1 MKAELEKIV
10 PGNDKPVLVTYHMSL
25 PYLEFYWHHHPEY
38 ELTYKINVSG
48 KRIVGDSYEEFEE
61 GDLVLIGPDLPHTWV
76 TDKKERSSSCDF
88 VVIQF
93 SGWLFNSMVGL
104 PEFENVKRLLQNCR
118 HGLHFKNSAPFKEL
132 ILSLPN
138 KTGIEKVTDLIHL
151 LNQLSKQK
159 GRKLASADYDI
170 TQAKSS
176 EPRINK
182 VCTYVEQNFA
192 KPISINDAASIINIS
207 PSAFCKFFKRATG
220 KTFSDY
226 VNDLR
231 LGYACYQLLETDK
244 QISTIARSAGFESIT
259 YFNRVFVKKKHTTPR
274 AFRNEAVYATA

>member
-10 PGNDKPVLVTYHMSL
+10 PGNDKPVLVAYPMSL

-38 ELTYKINVSG
+38 ELTFKINVSG
-48 KRIVGDSYEEFEE
+48 KRIVGDSYEEFEP

-76 TDKKERSSSCDF
+76 SDKKVKDKSCDF

-93 SGWLFNSMVGL
+93 SGSLFNSFTGL
-104 PEFENVKRLLQNCR
+104 PEFENIKRLLQSCR
-118 HGLHFKNSAPFKEL
+118 HGLHFNNSRPFKEL
-132 ILSLPN
+132 ILSLPG
-138 KTGIEKVTDLIHL
+138 KTGVEKITGLIDL
-151 LNQLSKQK
+151 LNQLSQQK

-170 TQAKSS
+170 SQAKNS

-182 VCTYVEQNFA
+182 VCTYVEQNFS
-192 KPISINDAASIINIS
+192 KPITINDAASIINIS

-231 LGYACYQLLETDK
+231 VGYACYQLLETDK
-244 QISTIARSAGFESIT
+244 QISTIARSAGFESLT
-259 YFNRVFVKKKHTTPR
+259 YFNRVFARKKHSTPR
-274 AFRNEAVYATA
+274 EFRNEAVY

>member
-10 PGNDKPVLVTYHMSL
+10 PGNDKPVLVAYPMSL

-38 ELTYKINVSG
+38 ELTFKINVSG
-48 KRIVGDSYEEFEE
+48 KRIVGDSYEEFEP

-76 TDKKERSSSCDF
+76 SDKKVKDKSCDF

-93 SGWLFNSMVGL
+93 SGSLFNSFAGL
-104 PEFENVKRLLQNCR
+104 PEFENIKRLLQSCR
-118 HGLHFKNSAPFKEL
+118 HGLHFKNSRPFKEL
-132 ILSLPN
+132 ILSLPG
-138 KTGIEKVTDLIHL
+138 KTGVEKITGLISL
-151 LNQLSKQK
+151 LNQLSQQK
-159 GRKLASADYDI
+159 GRKLASAEYDI
-170 TQAKSS
+170 SQAKNS

-192 KPISINDAASIINIS
+192 KPITINAAASIINIS

-231 LGYACYQLLETDK
+231 VGYACYQLIETDK
-244 QISTIARSAGFESIT
+244 QISTIARSAGFESLT
-259 YFNRVFVKKKHTTPR
+259 YFNRVFARKKHSTPR
-274 AFRNEAVYATA
+274 EFRNEAVY

>member
-10 PGNDKPVLVTYHMSL
+10 PGDDKPVLVAYQMSL

-38 ELTYKINVSG
+38 ELTYKINISG
-48 KRIVGDSYEEFEE
+48 KRIVGDSYQEFSP

-76 TDKKERSSSCDF
+76 TDKKIKDTTCEF

-93 SGWLFNSMVGL
+93 SGSLFNSLSGL
-104 PEFENVKRLLQNCR
+104 NEFDNIKRLLQKSKY
-118 HGLHFKNSAPFKEL
+118 GLHFKNSRLFKEV
-132 ILSLPN
+132 ILGLPE
-138 KTGIEKVTDLIHL
+138 KTGVEKFTDLVWL
-151 LNQLSKQK
+151 LEQLSKQK
-159 GRKLASADYDI
+159 GTKLASAEYDI
-170 TQAKSS
+170 STAKNS

-192 KPISINDAASIINIS
+192 KPIRISDAAKIINIS

-226 VNDLR
+226 LNEIR
-231 LGYACYQLLETDK
+231 IGYACYQLIETDK
-244 QISTIARSAGFESIT
+244 QISTIARSAGFESLS
-259 YFNRVFVKKKHTTPR
+259 YFNRVFAKKKNSRPR
-274 AFRNEAVYATA
+274 EFRSEAAF

>member
-10 PGNDKPVLVTYHMSL
+10 PGNDKPVLVAYPMSL

-38 ELTYKINVSG
+38 ELTFKINVSG
-48 KRIVGDSYEEFEE
+48 KRIVGDSYEEFEP

-76 TDKKERSSSCDF
+76 SDKKVKDKSCDF

-93 SGWLFNSMVGL
+93 SGSLFNSFTGL
-104 PEFENVKRLLQNCR
+104 PEFENIKRLLQSCR
-118 HGLHFKNSAPFKEL
+118 HGLHFKNSKPFKDL
-132 ILSLPN
+132 ILSLPG
-138 KTGIEKVTDLIHL
+138 KSGVEKITGLIDL
-151 LNQLSKQK
+151 LNQLSQQK
-159 GRKLASADYDI
+159 GRKLASAEYDI
-170 TQAKSS
+170 SQAKNS

-231 LGYACYQLLETDK
+231 VGYACYQLIETDK
-244 QISTIARSAGFESIT
+244 QISSIARSAGFESLT
-259 YFNRVFVKKKHTTPR
+259 YFNRVFARKKHSTPR
-274 AFRNEAVYATA
+274 EFRNEAVY